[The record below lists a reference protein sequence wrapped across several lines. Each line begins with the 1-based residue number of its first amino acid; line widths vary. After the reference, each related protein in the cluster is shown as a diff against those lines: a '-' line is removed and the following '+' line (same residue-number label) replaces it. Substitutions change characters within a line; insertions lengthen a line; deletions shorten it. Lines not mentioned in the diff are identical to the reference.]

1 MPKFKVLRRV
11 DAYLDSVAEVEADN
25 AEEAAILAENS
36 EDDFEWD
43 ELGPV
48 GFDTRGFVTLDEN
61 DEEIDRTRT
70 GCFG

>member
-1 MPKFKVLRRV
+1 MRKFKVLRRV

-25 AEEAAILAENS
+25 AEEAALLAENN

-48 GFDTRGFVTLDEN
+48 GFDARGFVTLDKN

-70 GCFG
+70 GYFG